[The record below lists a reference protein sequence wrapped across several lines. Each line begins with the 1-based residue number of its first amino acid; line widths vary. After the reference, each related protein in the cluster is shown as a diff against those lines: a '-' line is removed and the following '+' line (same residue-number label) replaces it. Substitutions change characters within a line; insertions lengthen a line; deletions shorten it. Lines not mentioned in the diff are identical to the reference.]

1 MSTIGISPSYVRTT
15 RSARPGVRLTRRG
28 RLVVFVL
35 ALLTVLAVGVAV
47 ASASAAG
54 NHAGASDVHVVTVQS
69 GDTLWEIARSAAA
82 DAGVHTG
89 EMVQRL
95 EDLNALDD
103 GVVYVGQ
110 ELRVPNS

>member
-1 MSTIGISPSYVRTT
+1 MSTLSYSPSYVRTAP
-15 RSARPGVRLTRRG
+15 RAQVRLTRRG
-28 RLVVFVL
+28 RLVLLVL
-35 ALLTVLAVGVAV
+35 ALLAVLAVGVAV

-54 NHAGASDVHVVTVQS
+54 SHGGSPDVHVVTVQP
-69 GDTLWEIARSAAA
+69 GDTLWDIAGDAAA
-82 DAGVHTG
+82 AAHVQTG

-103 GVVYVGQ
+103 GVVYAGQ